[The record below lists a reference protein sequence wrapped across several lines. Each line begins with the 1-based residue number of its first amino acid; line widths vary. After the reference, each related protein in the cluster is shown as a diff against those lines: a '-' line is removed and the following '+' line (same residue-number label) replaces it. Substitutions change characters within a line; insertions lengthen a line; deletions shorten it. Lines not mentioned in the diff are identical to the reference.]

1 MKYDWLDV
9 YIDIFFGYDTVLT
22 CKQNEFDVWFL
33 SEIGRFCDISSI
45 HFVNIQ
51 VSALKFVKRISI

>member
-45 HFVNIQ
+45 Q